1 MKPDFSKIKLKFKR
15 EPKPEKPPK
24 EPSKVTVF
32 LNKYSLLIHIPLSM
46 IMCFV
51 LEWLSQHSFVEALHF
66 VTGHT
71 GAYLYNSF
79 LIFSVYNL
87 VYLTKRKTFMRMVVS
102 AVFVMLGIV
111 NCVVLFN
118 RVTPFGFTDLSMI
131 TDLLT
136 MQNTNYF
143 TAQQAA
149 MSLAAIGVYVALM
162 VRLFIKGAQNESKL
176 PFWLRLIL
184 VVGCFVSIPVMT
196 PKLQDIGILTGY
208 FGNLAQGYKNYGYLY
223 GFTTSFMDRGMSKPI
238 NYSKKTVDKV
248 LKDTDMGESTIAD
261 EDMPNVVIVL
271 LESFYDV
278 SEADFLQT
286 SEDPIPYFH
295 ELEAN
300 YSTGHCT
307 VPVVGAGTCNSEFE
321 VLTGM
326 SCIFFGPGEYPQK
339 TILKTAPDCESV
351 ANLLGS
357 MGMGTHVVHNN
368 GGNFY
373 SRANAFSKMG
383 FDTFT
388 CKEMLDI
395 TDYTPKGSWP
405 LDDILIPAT
414 LDAMNSTESRD
425 LVYTITVGTHGDY
438 PTEKIIEDPAV
449 TVKAVGKS
457 EAQEN
462 QWEYYINM
470 LRNMDNW
477 MRDYTAALDA
487 TGEPT
492 LLIMFGDH
500 LPTMGLTEDEI
511 ATHDLYQ
518 TKYVTWNNFGMSKE
532 DADLTTY
539 QLTSEYLNRLG
550 VHGGTIINYNQ
561 ALTSRGAKPGSNKY
575 MKNLELLQYDLLY
588 GKRYAYGDKA
598 EESNASEIEMGIN
611 DVTVD
616 ACYLFGDKLHIY
628 GQNFSKWSKVYVN
641 GEKVSTT
648 YESGQVLTIPSS
660 AIKSGD
666 KLVVNQVGSS
676 STIFRSSNEITFIDP
691 NADVEETE
699 EEEAA
704 DAEAETSSEEE

>member
-1 MKPDFSKIKLKFKR
+1 MKPDFSKIKLKLKR
-15 EPKPEKPPK
+15 EPKPPKPPK
-24 EPSKVTVF
+24 EPSKLTLF
-32 LNKYSLLIHIPLSM
+32 LNNHALLEHIPLSL

-51 LEWLSQHSFVEALHF
+51 LEWMSQHSFVEALHF
-66 VTGHT
+66 VTQHT

-79 LIFSVYNL
+79 LIFSVYSL
-87 VYLTKRKTFMRMVVS
+87 VFLVNRKTFLRMCIS
-102 AVFVMLGIV
+102 AVFVALGII
-111 NCVVLFN
+111 NCVVLLN

-143 TAQQAA
+143 TKQQAA
-149 MSLAAIGVYVALM
+149 LSIVAIGIYAALM
-162 VRLFIKGAQNESKL
+162 VRLFIKGRKQPSKT
-176 PFWLRLIL
+176 PFWLRLVL
-184 VVGCFVSIPVMT
+184 VVLCIGSIPVIT
-196 PKLQDIGILTGY
+196 PKLQDVGVLTGY
-208 FGNLAQGYKNYGYLY
+208 FGNLAQGYKNYGYIY

-238 NYSKKTVDKV
+238 GYSEKSIQKIIE
-248 LKDTDMGESTIAD
+248 DTDMGENTIAD
-261 EDMPNVVIVL
+261 EDMPNVVVVL

-278 SEADFLQT
+278 SEAEFLET

-339 TILKTAPDCESV
+339 TILKDAPDCESV
-351 ANLLGS
+351 AHLLGN

-395 TDYTPKGSWP
+395 TDYTPMGSWP

-414 LDAMNSTESRD
+414 LDAMNSTESTD
-425 LVYTITVGTHGDY
+425 FVYTITVGTHGDY

-449 TVKAVGKS
+449 TVNAVGKT
-457 EAQEN
+457 EAQNN
-462 QWEYYINM
+462 QWEYYVNM

-477 MRDYTAALDA
+477 MRAYTEALDA

-492 LLIMFGDH
+492 ILIMFGDH
-500 LPTMGLTEDEI
+500 LPTMGLTESEI
-511 ATHDLYQ
+511 ETGDLYQ

-532 DADLTTY
+532 DMDLTTY
-539 QLTSEYLNRLG
+539 QLVPEYLNRLG
-550 VHGGTIINYNQ
+550 VHGGTVINYNQ
-561 ALTSRGAKPGSNKY
+561 AMTSAGKKPGTNAY
-575 MKNLELLQYDLLY
+575 MKNLEMLQYDLLY

-598 EESNASEIEMGIN
+598 DESIASDITMGIN

-616 ACYLFGDKLHIY
+616 ACYLFGDKVHIY
-628 GQNFSKWSKVYVN
+628 GDNFSKWSKVYVN

-648 YESGQVLTIPSS
+648 YESGQVLTIPKSV
-660 AIKSGD
+660 IESGD
-666 KLVVNQVGSS
+666 TLTVCQVGSS
-676 STIFRSSNEITFIDP
+676 STVFRESNTITFIDP
-691 NADVEETE
+691 NADEEVT

-704 DAEAETSSEEE
+704 ADEEAASEEED